1 MSRDK
6 RGMIQMHDESLRK
19 IEKNASLI
27 YVMHKFTEQMAQR
40 VNALLTA
47 EDIDIHLYS
56 QDDTDR

>member
-1 MSRDK
+1 
-6 RGMIQMHDESLRK
+6 MIQMHDESLRK